1 MRCTEKPIFLGDF
14 LVENLDEIAD
24 ARMFAGVF
32 KDDMFS
38 PRASNPI
45 SIHENQSRSRSLSI
59 ETVSARDV
67 LPLSVLLSR
76 FLALSHAL
84 SLTPSSHQRSLDHQA
99 KFQFVQLQLFNWSD
113 RQIDNFKFQRFDK
126 IKV

>member
-1 MRCTEKPIFLGDF
+1 
-14 LVENLDEIAD
+14 
-24 ARMFAGVF
+24 MFAGVF

-76 FLALSHAL
+76 FLALS
-84 SLTPSSHQRSLDHQA
+84 LTPSSHQRSLDHQA
-99 KFQFVQLQLFNWSD
+99 KFQFVQLQFFNWSD
-113 RQIDNFKFQRFDK
+113 R
-126 IKV
+126 

>member
-1 MRCTEKPIFLGDF
+1 MRCTGKPNILGDF
-14 LVENLDEIAD
+14 LAENLDEIAD
-24 ARMFAGVF
+24 GRMFAGVF
-32 KDDMFS
+32 KDDEFS

-45 SIHENQSRSRSLSI
+45 SIHENQSRSRSLSM
-59 ETVSARDV
+59 ETVGPRDV
-67 LPLSVLLSR
+67 LPLSVLLSC

-84 SLTPSSHQRSLDHQA
+84 SLIPSSHQRSLDHQA